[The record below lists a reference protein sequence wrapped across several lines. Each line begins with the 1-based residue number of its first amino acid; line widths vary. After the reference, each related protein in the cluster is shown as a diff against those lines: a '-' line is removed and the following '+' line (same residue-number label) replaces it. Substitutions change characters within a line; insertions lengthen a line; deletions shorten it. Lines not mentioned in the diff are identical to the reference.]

1 MSLNIK
7 PEIESLMH
15 KAAKIRDK
23 LESLMTDPVN
33 DEKVGSL
40 NYQLDNLIELLGL
53 TPGPEVDDTDHL
65 TD

>member
-1 MSLNIK
+1 MSSNIK

>member
-7 PEIESLMH
+7 PEIEILMH
-15 KAAKIRDK
+15 KAAQIRDK

-53 TPGPEVDDTDHL
+53 NPGPEVDDTDHL